1 MVRRSALKVSRCLD
15 SCLICSVWRSPIP
28 VLRTTAVRWA
38 PRRQFNASPG
48 LFNPPA
54 AAEAVAE
61 QYDEYDDNP
70 PSRPVQTVKPAFGRQ
85 ADAGAAFGGGFGG
98 GFGGRFNASSAP
110 ENELTAEET
119 KQRDALRNNKEAQ
132 IRPGRPKT
140 SPTPTPTPTPAP
152 APTQSKIRYG
162 TFGRDSS
169 GPARSDFGQ
178 NAEILQQRN
187 MIRRNSAAQ
196 PANSFRIT
204 RLETNSDG
212 PARPLSDNKGRSWDC
227 RVCRNVNPAPRKF
240 CPKCGTPGNERS
252 SVTSASSSRGATN
265 GSQGSANSHGRVR
278 EAPLIRRV
286 GISASHGS
294 GTSTTISKNT
304 LNAFSGFRKGTWSQE
319 QQEKEQYIASQL
331 SKSAPSEEKRNIE
344 VDEVLALKVD
354 PQAAAE
360 ASVDSK
366 SKKVKKKGKR
376 RGESDNEVE
385 ELVVR
390 TSNDQDYNRE
400 VERVQRRRL
409 KELKKQEAKEA
420 KRAMEAPAP
429 IYLPEFITVGNLADA
444 LGVRPADFL
453 GRLVDFGFEEA
464 TYSHILDA
472 ETAGLIASEFN
483 FTPIIEDAGDDLVAA
498 PPPQDISNL
507 PPRPPVVTIMG
518 HVDHGKTTLLDWLRK
533 SSVVATEHG
542 GITQH
547 IGAFSVT
554 MPSGKV
560 ITFLD
565 TPGHA
570 AFLDMR
576 RRGAN
581 VTDIVILVV
590 AADDSVKPQTIEA
603 IKHAKEANVPIIVA
617 INKIDKPDTNVE
629 RVKQDLARHNVHVE
643 DIGGDV
649 QAICV
654 SGKTGQ
660 GMLDLE
666 EATVTLSE
674 MLDHRAERDGNAEG
688 WVIEATTK
696 KGGRVATVLVKRGTL
711 RPGDVIVAGTTWA
724 KIRSLKNEAGIVI
737 KEALPGTPVEV
748 DGWKEQPQAGSEVL
762 EATSEQHAKS
772 VIDYRLSKVETKKLS
787 QDIGAINKAKK
798 ADLERRR
805 QELQAEEDERVH
817 SAAEVDS
824 GPKGVP
830 FLIKADVSGSVEALV
845 NSVSALGN
853 SEVYARILR
862 SGVGPIGEFDIQHAA
877 VAKGHIITFNMPVEP
892 SMARMAESEGVKI
905 MNHNIIYEL
914 IDDVKSKLSDHL
926 PPTITQHVTGE
937 AEIGQIFEISGK
949 GRTKIAIAGSKVRNG
964 LISRSQKARVLRD
977 KEVIYDGT
985 ITSLKNVK
993 KDVTEMRKGTE
1004 CGIAFENWND
1014 LKSATM
1020 SNATK
1025 KSPKR
1030 ECSDKK
1036 K

>member
-1 MVRRSALKVSRCLD
+1 MVRRSALKVSRCLH
-15 SCLICSVWRSPIP
+15 SCHICSVWRRPIP
-28 VLRTTAVRWA
+28 ALPTTTVLWA
-38 PRRQFNASPG
+38 PRRQFNSTSG
-48 LFNPPA
+48 LPRPPA
-54 AAEAVAE
+54 AAAAVAE
-61 QYDEYDDNP
+61 QYDDGP
-70 PSRPVQTVKPAFGRQ
+70 PTRPLQTVKPAFGLPGGVGGVGG
-85 ADAGAAFGGGFGG
+85 AFAGGFGGGFGG
-98 GFGGRFNASSAP
+98 GFNASSAP
-110 ENELTAEET
+110 KENSLTAEET
-119 KQRDALRNNKEAQ
+119 KQRDALREKKKAQ
-132 IRPGRPKT
+132 KQTTTRKT
-140 SPTPTPTPTPAP
+140 SSTPTPTPTHTPT
-152 APTQSKIRYG
+152 PTQSKIRFG

-169 GPARSDFGQ
+169 GPTHANSGRSV
-178 NAEILQQRN
+178 EEREQRN
-187 MIRRNSAAQ
+187 MMGRNPAAQ
-196 PANSFRIT
+196 PPNSFRIT
-204 RLETNSDG
+204 RVETNSEN
-212 PARPLSDNKGRSWDC
+212 PARPLSDHKGRSWDC
-227 RVCRNVNPAPRKF
+227 RVCRHANPVTRKV
-240 CPKCGTPGNERS
+240 CPKCGTPGNQPS
-252 SVTSASSSRGATN
+252 SFASTSPAGATN
-265 GSQGSANSHGRVR
+265 SSRSTTNSRGHVR
-278 EAPLIRRV
+278 ELPIIRRI
-286 GISASHGS
+286 GISASHGNE
-294 GTSTTISKNT
+294 TSTTISNHT
-304 LNAFSGFRKGTWSQE
+304 FDAFSGFRKGKWSQE
-319 QQEKEQYIASQL
+319 QQEKEEYIASQL
-331 SKSAPSEEKRNIE
+331 SKSTTPKENQKTE

-354 PQAAAE
+354 PQAVTE
-360 ASVDSK
+360 ASIDSK
-366 SKKVKKKGKR
+366 SKKIKKKGR
-376 RGESDNEVE
+376 RRDENSE
-385 ELVVR
+385 EREGVGAR
-390 TSNDQDYNRE
+390 ASNDLDYNRE
-400 VERVQRRRL
+400 VERVKRRRL
-409 KELKKQEAKEA
+409 KELKKQQATEA
-420 KRAMEAPAP
+420 KRAREAPAP

-498 PPPQDISNL
+498 PPPQDTANL

-617 INKIDKPDTNVE
+617 INKIDKPDTNIE

-724 KIRSLKNEAGIVI
+724 KVRTLKNEAGVVI
-737 KEALPGTPVEV
+737 KEAPPGTPVEV
-748 DGWKEQPQAGSEVL
+748 DGWKEQPQAGNEVL

-805 QELQAEEDERVH
+805 QELQAEEDEKVH
-817 SAAEVDS
+817 SAIDADS
-824 GPKGVP
+824 GPKAVP

-853 SEVYARILR
+853 SEVYAHILR

-914 IDDVKSKLSDHL
+914 IDDVKSKLSEHL
-926 PPTITQHVTGE
+926 PPTVTQHVTGE
-937 AEIGQIFEISGK
+937 AEIGEIFEISGK
-949 GRTKIAIAGSKVRNG
+949 GRSKIAIAGSKVRNG
-964 LISRSQKARVLRD
+964 LISRSHKARVLRD

-1014 LKSATM
+1014 FKVGDHVQCYEEKSE
-1020 SNATK
+1020 
-1025 KSPKR
+1025 KR
-1030 ECSDKK
+1030 IL
-1036 K
+1036 

>member
-1 MVRRSALKVSRCLD
+1 MVRRSVLKVSRCLD
-15 SCLICSVWRSPIP
+15 SCHICSAWRSLTPSLP
-28 VLRTTAVRWA
+28 TAGVHGG
-38 PRRQFNASPG
+38 PRRQFNSTSG
-48 LFNPPA
+48 LSRPPA

-61 QYDEYDDNP
+61 QYDDGP
-70 PSRPVQTVKPAFGRQ
+70 HTGSVQASRPAFGRPGVGGR
-85 ADAGAAFGGGFGG
+85 AGGVFGGAFGGGFGG
-98 GFGGRFNASSAP
+98 GFNTSSIP
-110 ENELTAEET
+110 IENGLTVEET
-119 KQRDALRNNKEAQ
+119 KQRDALRKQRAAQ
-132 IRPGRPKT
+132 QQVARDGGSSTRT
-140 SPTPTPTPTPAP
+140 TTP

-162 TFGRDSS
+162 
-169 GPARSDFGQ
+169 DFGW
-178 NAEILQQRN
+178 NSSWSTHAENSGRGGEERE
-187 MIRRNSAAQ
+187 RRNVIGRNQEKQ
-196 PANSFRIT
+196 PGNSPRIT
-204 RLETNSDG
+204 RTNG
-212 PARPLSDNKGRSWDC
+212 YNAAPPLRDHKGGSWNC
-227 RVCRNVNPAPRKF
+227 RVCRNVNPAPRKV
-240 CPKCGTPGNERS
+240 CPRCGTPETQPS
-252 SVTSASSSRGATN
+252 SFTSTLPTGVTN
-265 GSQGSANSHGRVR
+265 GGRGSVNPRDQVR
-278 EAPLIRRV
+278 EAPIVRRV
-286 GISASHGS
+286 NISTSYGG
-294 GTSTTISKNT
+294 GTISTTPNNT
-304 LNAFSGFRKGTWSQE
+304 LDAFSGFRKGKWSQE
-319 QQEKEQYIASQL
+319 QQEKEEYIASQL
-331 SKSAPSEEKRNIE
+331 SKSAPPKEHRKPE
-344 VDEVLALKVD
+344 VDEVLALEVD
-354 PQAAAE
+354 PQAEAE

-366 SKKVKKKGKR
+366 SKKIKKKGR
-376 RGESDNEVE
+376 RRDENDDEGGASVSR
-385 ELVVR
+385 V
-390 TSNDQDYNRE
+390 SNDLDYNRE
-400 VERVQRRRL
+400 LERAERRRL
-409 KELKKQEAKEA
+409 KELKKQHAKAA
-420 KRAMEAPAP
+420 KKEIEAPAP
-429 IYLPEFITVGNLADA
+429 IYLPEFITVGNLADV

-483 FTPIIEDAGDDLVAA
+483 FTPIIDNAGDDLVAA
-498 PPPQDISNL
+498 PPPQDTSNL
-507 PPRPPVVTIMG
+507 SPRPPVVTIMG

-617 INKIDKPDTNVE
+617 INKIDKPDINVE
-629 RVKQDLARHNVHVE
+629 RVKQDLARNNVHVE

-674 MLDHRAERDGNAEG
+674 MLDHRAERDGNVEG

-696 KGGRVATVLVKRGTL
+696 KGGRVATVLIKRGTL
-711 RPGDVIVAGTTWA
+711 KPGDVVVAGTTWA
-724 KIRSLKNEAGIVI
+724 KVRTLKNEAGVI
-737 KEALPGTPVEV
+737 IQEALPGTPVEV
-748 DGWKEQPQAGSEVL
+748 DGWKEQPQAGNEVL

-772 VIDYRLSKVETKKLS
+772 VIEYRLTRVESKKLS
-787 QDIGAINKAKK
+787 EDIGAINKAKR

-805 QELQAEEDERVH
+805 QELQAEEDERAQ
-817 SAAEVDS
+817 SAADADS

-862 SGVGPIGEFDIQHAA
+862 SGVGPISEFDIQHAA
-877 VAKGHIITFNMPVEP
+877 VAKGHIITFNTPVDP
-892 SMARMAESEGVKI
+892 SMARMAEAEGVKI

-926 PPTITQHVTGE
+926 LPTITQHVTGE

-949 GRTKIAIAGSKVRNG
+949 GRTKIAIAGSRVRNG
-964 LISRSQKARVLRD
+964 LISRSHKARVLRD
-977 KEVIYDGT
+977 KEVIYDGI

-1014 LKSATM
+1014 FRVGDHVQCYEEKSE
-1020 SNATK
+1020 
-1025 KSPKR
+1025 KR
-1030 ECSDKK
+1030 ML
-1036 K
+1036 

>member
-15 SCLICSVWRSPIP
+15 SCQICSAWLRPIP
-28 VLRTTAVRWA
+28 SLPTTKVRWA
-38 PRRQFNASPG
+38 PRRQFNSTSG
-48 LFNPPA
+48 LLSPPA

-61 QYDEYDDNP
+61 QYDDDP
-70 PSRPVQTVKPAFGRQ
+70 PARPVQSAKPAFSRP
-85 ADAGAAFGGGFGG
+85 AGTGGVGGAFGGAFGGGFTG

-119 KQRDALRNNKEAQ
+119 KQRDTLRKYKEAQ
-132 IRPGRPKT
+132 IQPASRRPSPAPT
-140 SPTPTPTPTPAP
+140 STPTPTPAS
-152 APTQSKIRYG
+152 TQSKIRYG
-162 TFGRDSS
+162 TFWPNSS
-169 GPARSDFGQ
+169 GPTRAEGFGRSGE
-178 NAEILQQRN
+178 APQRN
-187 MIRRNSAAQ
+187 MGLKSAAQ

-204 RLETNSDG
+204 RIESNGDN
-212 PARPLSDNKGRSWDC
+212 PARPLSDNTGRSWGC
-227 RVCRNVNPAPRKF
+227 RVCRNVNPAPRKV
-240 CPKCGTPGNERS
+240 CPRCGTPGNQPPS
-252 SVTSASSSRGATN
+252 FTSASPTGATN
-265 GSQGSANSHGRVR
+265 TSRSDANSHDRVR
-278 EAPLIRRV
+278 EVPLIRRV
-286 GISASHGS
+286 GISSPQGS
-294 GTSTTISKNT
+294 GTSYTISNNT
-304 LNAFSGFRKGTWSQE
+304 LNAFSGFRKGKWSQE
-319 QQEKEQYIASQL
+319 QEEKEQYIASQL
-331 SKSAPSEEKRNIE
+331 SKSAPSEEKQKIE

-360 ASVDSK
+360 AGVDSK
-366 SKKVKKKGKR
+366 SKRVKKKGR
-376 RGESDNEVE
+376 RRDENVDEGAEV
-385 ELVVR
+385 VAR
-390 TSNDQDYNRE
+390 TSNSQDYNRE
-400 VERVQRRRL
+400 VDRVQRRRL
-409 KELKKQEAKEA
+409 KELKKQQAKEA

-483 FTPIIEDAGDDLVAA
+483 FTPIIEDAGEDLVAA

-696 KGGRVATVLVKRGTL
+696 KGGRVATVLVKRGIL
-711 RPGDVIVAGTTWA
+711 RPGDVVVAGTTWA
-724 KIRSLKNEAGIVI
+724 KIRTLKNEAGIVI
-737 KEALPGTPVEV
+737 NEALPGTPVEV
-748 DGWKEQPQAGSEVL
+748 DGWKEQPQAGNEVL
-762 EATSEQHAKS
+762 EATSEQQAKS
-772 VIDYRLSKVETKKLS
+772 VIEYRLTKVETKKLR

-798 ADLERRR
+798 ADLDRRR
-805 QELQAEEDERVH
+805 QELQAEEDERAH
-817 SAAEVDS
+817 SAADFDS

-877 VAKGHIITFNMPVEP
+877 VAKGHIITFNMPIDP

-914 IDDVKSKLSDHL
+914 IDDVKLKLSEHL

-1014 LKSATM
+1014 FRVGDHVQCYEEKSE
-1020 SNATK
+1020 
-1025 KSPKR
+1025 KR
-1030 ECSDKK
+1030 ML
-1036 K
+1036 

>member
-1 MVRRSALKVSRCLD
+1 MPRQLSYL
-15 SCLICSVWRSPIP
+15 
-28 VLRTTAVRWA
+28 LRLAEPDPLASHSQR
-38 PRRQFNASPG
+38 PRRTAKTIQFD
-48 LFNPPA
+48 L
-54 AAEAVAE
+54 
-61 QYDEYDDNP
+61 
-70 PSRPVQTVKPAFGRQ
+70 
-85 ADAGAAFGGGFGG
+85 
-98 GFGGRFNASSAP
+98 
-110 ENELTAEET
+110 
-119 KQRDALRNNKEAQ
+119 
-132 IRPGRPKT
+132 
-140 SPTPTPTPTPAP
+140 
-152 APTQSKIRYG
+152 
-162 TFGRDSS
+162 
-169 GPARSDFGQ
+169 
-178 NAEILQQRN
+178 
-187 MIRRNSAAQ
+187 
-196 PANSFRIT
+196 
-204 RLETNSDG
+204 
-212 PARPLSDNKGRSWDC
+212 W
-227 RVCRNVNPAPRKF
+227 NVNPAPSKV
-240 CPKCGTPGNERS
+240 CPRCGTPETQPS
-252 SVTSASSSRGATN
+252 SFTSALPTGVTN
-265 GSQGSANSHGRVR
+265 GGRGSVKPRDQVR
-278 EAPLIRRV
+278 EAPIVRRV
-286 GISASHGS
+286 NISTSYG
-294 GTSTTISKNT
+294 GGTTSTTTNNT
-304 LNAFSGFRKGTWSQE
+304 IDAFSGFRKGRWSQE
-319 QQEKEQYIASQL
+319 QQEKEEYIASQL
-331 SKSAPSEEKRNIE
+331 SKSAPPKEHRKPE
-344 VDEVLALKVD
+344 VDEVLALEVD
-354 PQAAAE
+354 PQVEAE

-366 SKKVKKKGKR
+366 SKRIKKKGR
-376 RGESDNEVE
+376 RRDGNDEEGEVPVSRV
-385 ELVVR
+385 
-390 TSNDQDYNRE
+390 SNDLDYNRE
-400 VERVQRRRL
+400 LERAERRRL
-409 KELKKQEAKEA
+409 KELKKQHAKAA
-420 KRAMEAPAP
+420 KKEIEAPAP
-429 IYLPEFITVGNLADA
+429 IYLPEFITVGNLADV

-453 GRLVDFGFEEA
+453 SRLADFGFEEA

-483 FTPIIEDAGDDLVAA
+483 FTPIIDNAGDDLVAA
-498 PPPQDISNL
+498 PPPQDTSNL
-507 PPRPPVVTIMG
+507 SPRPPVVTIMG

-617 INKIDKPDTNVE
+617 INKIDKPDINVE
-629 RVKQDLARHNVHVE
+629 RVKQDLARNNVHVE

-674 MLDHRAERDGNAEG
+674 MLDHRAERDGNVEG

-711 RPGDVIVAGTTWA
+711 KPGDVVVAGTTWA
-724 KIRSLKNEAGIVI
+724 KVRTLKNEAGVI
-737 KEALPGTPVEV
+737 IQEALPGTPVEV
-748 DGWKEQPQAGSEVL
+748 D
-762 EATSEQHAKS
+762 
-772 VIDYRLSKVETKKLS
+772 
-787 QDIGAINKAKK
+787 
-798 ADLERRR
+798 
-805 QELQAEEDERVH
+805 AEEDERAQ
-817 SAAEVDS
+817 SAADADS

-862 SGVGPIGEFDIQHAA
+862 SGVGPISEFDIQHAA
-877 VAKGHIITFNMPVEP
+877 VAKGHIITFNMPVDP
-892 SMARMAESEGVKI
+892 SMARMAEAEGVKI

-926 PPTITQHVTGE
+926 LPTITQHVTGE

-949 GRTKIAIAGSKVRNG
+949 GRTKIAIAGSRVRNG
-964 LISRSQKARVLRD
+964 LISRSHKARILRD
-977 KEVIYDGT
+977 KEVIYDGI

-1004 CGIAFENWND
+1004 CGIAFDNWND
-1014 LKSATM
+1014 FRVGDHVQCYEEKSE
-1020 SNATK
+1020 
-1025 KSPKR
+1025 KR
-1030 ECSDKK
+1030 ML
-1036 K
+1036 

>member
-1 MVRRSALKVSRCLD
+1 MARRSILKVSRCLD
-15 SCLICSVWRSPIP
+15 SCHICSVWQRPTPS
-28 VLRTTAVRWA
+28 LATTSVHWVS
-38 PRRQFNASPG
+38 RRQFNSTSSLPR
-48 LFNPPA
+48 PPA
-54 AAEAVAE
+54 AAAAVAE
-61 QYDEYDDNP
+61 QYDDSP
-70 PSRPVQTVKPAFGRQ
+70 PSRPVQAAKPAFGRP
-85 ADAGAAFGGGFGG
+85 GAAGGFSGGFGGGFGG
-98 GFGGRFNASSAP
+98 GFSASSNP
-110 ENELTAEET
+110 RENKLTAEEI
-119 KQRDALRNNKEAQ
+119 KQRDALRQKREAQ
-132 IRPGRPKT
+132 KQDTPQPT
-140 SPTPTPTPTPAP
+140 SSKPTPTS
-152 APTQSKIRYG
+152 APTSTPNPAQFRIRYG
-162 TFGRDSS
+162 NFGRDSS
-169 GPARSDFGQ
+169 GPTHAENSGHRGEERRQ
-178 NAEILQQRN
+178 NIP
-187 MIRRNSAAQ
+187 RRN
-196 PANSFRIT
+196 PAERPPNSFRIT
-204 RLETNSDG
+204 RVEASGEN
-212 PARPLSDNKGRSWDC
+212 PARPLPDHRGRSWDC
-227 RVCRNVNPAPRKF
+227 RVCRNVNPAPSKV
-240 CPKCGTPGNERS
+240 CPRCGTPGNQAPSFASTADDQARESPIIRK
-252 SVTSASSSRGATN
+252 VGMSAS
-265 GSQGSANSHGRVR
+265 QGD
-278 EAPLIRRV
+278 E
-286 GISASHGS
+286 
-294 GTSTTISKNT
+294 TSTMTTSNNT
-304 LNAFSGFRKGTWSQE
+304 FDTFSGFRKGKWSQE
-319 QQEKEQYIASQL
+319 QQQKEEYIASQL
-331 SKSAPSEEKRNIE
+331 SKSSAPKEPQKPE

-354 PQAAAE
+354 PQAVAE
-360 ASVDSK
+360 ASVDTR
-366 SKKVKKKGKR
+366 SKKIKKKGRKR
-376 RGESDNEVE
+376 DQDNDDGDEPVI
-385 ELVVR
+385 R
-390 TSNDQDYNRE
+390 TSNEADYNRE
-400 VERVQRRRL
+400 VERAERRRL
-409 KELKKQEAKEA
+409 KERKKQESRQA
-420 KRAMEAPAP
+420 KRAMEASSP
-429 IYLPEFITVGNLADA
+429 IYLPEFITVGNLADT

-453 GRLVDFGFEEA
+453 ARLADFGFEEA

-472 ETAGLIASEFN
+472 ETAGLIASEYN

-498 PPPQDISNL
+498 PPPQDTTNL
-507 PPRPPVVTIMG
+507 LPRPPVVTIMG

-617 INKIDKPDTNVE
+617 INKVDKPDINVE

-654 SGKTGQ
+654 SGKTGK
-660 GMLDLE
+660 GMIDLE

-688 WVIEATTK
+688 WVIEATTR
-696 KGGRVATVLVKRGTL
+696 KGGRVATLLVKRGTL

-724 KIRSLKNEAGIVI
+724 KVRTLKNEAGVVI
-737 KEALPGTPVEV
+737 SEALPGTPVEV

-762 EATSEQHAKS
+762 EARSEQHAKS
-772 VIDYRLSKVETKKLS
+772 VIEYRLSKVETKKLS
-787 QDIGAINKAKK
+787 EDIGAINKAKK

-805 QELQAEEDERVH
+805 QELQAEEDAQV
-817 SAAEVDS
+817 AADVDS

-830 FLIKADVSGSVEALV
+830 FLIKADVSGSAEAVV

-862 SGVGPIGEFDIQHAA
+862 SGVGPISEFDIQHAA
-877 VAKGHIITFNMPVEP
+877 VANGHIITFNMPVDP

-914 IDDVKSKLSDHL
+914 IDDVKEKLSEHL
-926 PPTITQHVTGE
+926 PPITTQHVTGE

-964 LISRSQKARVLRD
+964 MISRSHKARVLRD

-1014 LKSATM
+1014 FRVGDHVQCYEEKSE
-1020 SNATK
+1020 
-1025 KSPKR
+1025 KR
-1030 ECSDKK
+1030 TL
-1036 K
+1036 

>member
-1 MVRRSALKVSRCLD
+1 MS
-15 SCLICSVWRSPIP
+15 
-28 VLRTTAVRWA
+28 
-38 PRRQFNASPG
+38 
-48 LFNPPA
+48 
-54 AAEAVAE
+54 
-61 QYDEYDDNP
+61 
-70 PSRPVQTVKPAFGRQ
+70 KP
-85 ADAGAAFGGGFGG
+85 
-98 GFGGRFNASSAP
+98 
-110 ENELTAEET
+110 
-119 KQRDALRNNKEAQ
+119 
-132 IRPGRPKT
+132 T
-140 SPTPTPTPTPAP
+140 STSTPTQP
-152 APTQSKIRYG
+152 KIRYG
-162 TFGRDSS
+162 DFGRDSS
-169 GPARSDFGQ
+169 RSTH
-178 NAEILQQRN
+178 AENSGHRGEEH
-187 MIRRNSAAQ
+187 RRSI
-196 PANSFRIT
+196 PRRIPTERPPNSFRIT
-204 RLETNSDG
+204 RVETNGDN
-212 PARPLSDNKGRSWDC
+212 PARPLSDHRGRSWDC
-227 RVCRNVNPAPRKF
+227 RVCRNVNPAPSKV
-240 CPKCGTPGNERS
+240 CPRCGTPGNQASSFTSTSPTGGTNSGRS
-252 SVTSASSSRGATN
+252 SANTDDQARESPIIRKIGIAT
-265 GSQGSANSHGRVR
+265 SQGDGR
-278 EAPLIRRV
+278 
-286 GISASHGS
+286 
-294 GTSTTISKNT
+294 TTTMPNN
-304 LNAFSGFRKGTWSQE
+304 NAFDTFSGFRKGKWSQE
-319 QQEKEQYIASQL
+319 QQEKEEYIASQL
-331 SKSAPSEEKRNIE
+331 SKSSSPKEHQKPE

-360 ASVDSK
+360 ASVDTK
-366 SKKVKKKGKR
+366 SKKIKKKGR
-376 RGESDNEVE
+376 RRDQDDDDGEGSVI
-385 ELVVR
+385 R
-390 TSNDQDYNRE
+390 TSNEADYNRE
-400 VERVQRRRL
+400 VERAERRRV
-409 KELKKQEAKEA
+409 KERRKQQAKEA
-420 KRAMEAPAP
+420 RRTMEAPSP

-444 LGVRPADFL
+444 LGVRLADFL
-453 GRLVDFGFEEA
+453 RRLVDFGFEEA

-472 ETAGLIASEFN
+472 ETAGLIASEYN

-498 PPPQDISNL
+498 PPPQDTTNL

-654 SGKTGQ
+654 SGKTGN
-660 GMLDLE
+660 GMIDLE

-688 WVIEATTK
+688 WVIEATTR

-711 RPGDVIVAGTTWA
+711 KSGDVIVAGTTWA
-724 KIRSLKNEAGIVI
+724 KVRTLKNEAGVVI
-737 KEALPGTPVEV
+737 SEALPGTPVEV
-748 DGWKEQPQAGSEVL
+748 DGWKEQPQAGSQVL

-772 VIDYRLSKVETKKLS
+772 VIEYRLSKVETKKLS
-787 QDIGAINKAKK
+787 EDIGAINKAKK

-805 QELQAEEDERVH
+805 QELQAEEDEKAQ
-817 SAAEVDS
+817 AADDADS

-830 FLIKADVSGSVEALV
+830 FLIKADVSGSAEAVV

-877 VAKGHIITFNMPVEP
+877 VAKGHIITFNMPVDP
-892 SMARMAESEGVKI
+892 SMAQMAESNGVKI

-914 IDDVKSKLSDHL
+914 IDDVKAKLSEHL

-949 GRTKIAIAGSKVRNG
+949 GRTKVAIAGSKVRNG
-964 LISRSQKARVLRD
+964 MINRSHKARVLRD

-1004 CGIAFENWND
+1004 CGIAFENWNEFRVGD
-1014 LKSATM
+1014 HVQCYEEKSE
-1020 SNATK
+1020 
-1025 KSPKR
+1025 KR
-1030 ECSDKK
+1030 TL
-1036 K
+1036 